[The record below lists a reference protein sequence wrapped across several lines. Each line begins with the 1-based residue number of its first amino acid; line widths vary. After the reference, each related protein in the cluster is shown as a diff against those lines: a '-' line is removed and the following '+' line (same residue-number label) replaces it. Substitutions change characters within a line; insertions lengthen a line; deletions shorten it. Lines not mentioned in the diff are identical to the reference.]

1 MSDISICIPTYEFKG
16 DGVKYLSELLD
27 SLRKQTF
34 KNFDV
39 VVSDH
44 SLDDKIIDYC
54 ESVSDEFEI
63 TYARNPNGIGNLGP
77 NTNCALELAEGTICK
92 VQYQDDL
99 FVNDESL
106 QKIFEAYEKNDC
118 KWTFNGFCHT
128 KDGKEFFNEKIP
140 KWEDCM
146 LEGRNLLGNPSGM
159 SVLNSCKMYMNDK
172 INLLVDTEL
181 YHRMRIAYGLPFIIE
196 DVLTA
201 TREHENRTSSSRIT
215 YNSRFPHPEGG
226 WLINRE
232 EMDYI
237 AAELHPD
244 YFENYGDW
252 KYPDEE

>member
-16 DGVKYLSELLD
+16 DGVKYLSELFD
-27 SLRKQTF
+27 SLRRQTF
-34 KNFDV
+34 ENYDI

-44 SLDDKIIDYC
+44 SVDDDIANYC

-63 TYARNPNGIGNLGP
+63 TYAKNPNGIGNLGP

-92 VQYQDDL
+92 IQYQDDL
-99 FVNDESL
+99 FVDDRALE
-106 QKIFEAYEKNDC
+106 KIVDAYDKNNC

-159 SVLNSCKMYMNDK
+159 SVLNSCKMYMNEK

-181 YHRMRIAYGLPFIIE
+181 YHRMRISYGLPFIIE
-196 DVLTA
+196 DVLTV
-201 TREHENRTSSSRIT
+201 TREHENRTSSSRIV

-237 AAELHPD
+237 AMELHPD
-244 YFENYGDW
+244 YFQNYSSW